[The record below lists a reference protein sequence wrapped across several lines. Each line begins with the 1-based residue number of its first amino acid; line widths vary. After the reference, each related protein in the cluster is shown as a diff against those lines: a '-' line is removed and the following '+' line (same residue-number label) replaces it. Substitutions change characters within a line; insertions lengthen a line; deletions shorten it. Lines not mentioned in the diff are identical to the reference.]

1 MASNKTL
8 DLTIRIAGKSLL
20 AAING
25 TQSHVS
31 DLARTVSRVGTAG
44 LAAMSALATGT
55 VAALAQCTDAAKD
68 FESQMSN
75 VVKYVGGLAD
85 ANGKISDSLADNGK
99 TYAQN
104 YAEMTDAILNLSTQ
118 IPMTAEELT
127 QLAAAAGQSGK
138 TISDLIQ
145 YDDKGNIAGFL
156 KDVAMMGTA
165 MDISAE
171 QAGDWAAKWE
181 HSFNLNHD
189 QVIGNLTSQLFANIY
204 LNELDQY
211 CKHSL
216 KIHFYIRYMDDVII
230 LGPDK
235 EALHRW
241 KADIEIF
248 LLRELAL
255 DLNDKTSI
263 RPVRQGVEFVGVRI
277 WPTHMKLRKST
288 VGRMKREVR
297 AISARYAA
305 GEMSRAE
312 FERHAASIRG
322 LLNHTESESLRWRLN
337 EIYLEEMDKAAVRRE
352 GTDNEPFGNH
362 SDVERDCGKAEQHHP
377 VPG

>member
-8 DLTIRIAGKSLL
+8 DLTIRIAGKMDKSLL

-145 YDDKGNIAGFL
+145 YDDKGNITGFL
-156 KDVAMMGTA
+156 KDVL
-165 MDISAE
+165 
-171 QAGDWAAKWE
+171 W
-181 HSFNLNHD
+181 
-189 QVIGNLTSQLFANIY
+189 
-204 LNELDQY
+204 
-211 CKHSL
+211 
-216 KIHFYIRYMDDVII
+216 
-230 LGPDK
+230 
-235 EALHRW
+235 
-241 KADIEIF
+241 
-248 LLRELAL
+248 
-255 DLNDKTSI
+255 
-263 RPVRQGVEFVGVRI
+263 
-277 WPTHMKLRKST
+277 
-288 VGRMKREVR
+288 
-297 AISARYAA
+297 
-305 GEMSRAE
+305 
-312 FERHAASIRG
+312 
-322 LLNHTESESLRWRLN
+322 
-337 EIYLEEMDKAAVRRE
+337 
-352 GTDNEPFGNH
+352 
-362 SDVERDCGKAEQHHP
+362 
-377 VPG
+377 